1 MAILLHRALIINE
14 NRSFIGSVFI
24 DQGII
29 QRVFEETVPDD
40 IIQTAEVVDA
50 NGLWL
55 LPGAIDDHVHF
66 REPGLTHK
74 ASIASESKA
83 AIAGGV
89 TSFMEMPNT
98 KPATITIENWEA
110 KMELAAAQSWA
121 NYAFYLGAT
130 NENLSELQKADYTR
144 VCGIKLFMGSSTGNM
159 LVDNEKAIVELFKTV
174 PALIAIHAES
184 ESRIRANKEKYKAL
198 YGEHLPLSFHPL
210 IRDVEACYEST
221 SLAID
226 LAKRFHARLHVLHLS
241 TAKELS
247 LFENIPLEDKHITA
261 EACVPHLWFD
271 DEAYTQKGA
280 AVKCNPAIKS
290 STDRSALIQAV
301 KDGLIDVIATDH
313 APHLLS
319 EKEGDALTA
328 ASGMPGIQFSLPLL
342 LELSNKGC
350 FSKETVVT
358 RMCHAPA
365 ILYRIEKRGFIREG
379 YFADLVLVDPSEEH
393 VISADE
399 VLSTCGWSPFVGE
412 RVHFRVA
419 QTYVNGSLVFDKGK
433 ITDQRNVSA
442 LLFNTAPKHPDHEKN
457 TLT

>member
-14 NRSFIGSVFI
+14 NRSFVGSVLI

-29 QRVFEETVPDD
+29 QRVFEETVPEDT
-40 IIQTAEVVDA
+40 IRTAEVVDA
-50 NGLWL
+50 DGLWL

-83 AIAGGV
+83 AVAGGV

-98 KPATITIENWEA
+98 KPATTTLENWEA
-110 KMELAAAQSWA
+110 KMELAASQSWA

-130 NENLSELQKADYTR
+130 NDNLSELQKADYTR

-159 LVDNEKAIVELFKTV
+159 LVDNEKAIIELFKTV

-184 ESRIRANKEKYKAL
+184 ESCIRANKEKYTAL
-198 YGEHLPLSFHPL
+198 YGESLPVSFHPL

-226 LAKRFHARLHVLHLS
+226 LAKRYHARLHVLHLS

-247 LFENIPLEDKHITA
+247 LFENKPLEDKHITA

-271 DEAYTQKGA
+271 DEAYSTHGTA
-280 AVKCNPAIKS
+280 IKCNPAIKS
-290 STDRSALIQAV
+290 STDRAALLQAV

-313 APHLLS
+313 APHLMS
-319 EKEGDALTA
+319 EKDGDALTA

-379 YFADLVLVDPSEEH
+379 YYADLVLVDPSNDH
-393 VISADE
+393 IISADE

-412 RVHFRVA
+412 HVHFRVA
-419 QTYVNGSLVFDKGK
+419 QTYVNGSLVFDKGT
-433 ITDQRNVSA
+433 ITGQRNVSA
-442 LLFNTAPKHPDHEKN
+442 LLFNTAPKHPEHEKN
-457 TLT
+457 THS

>member
-1 MAILLHRALIINE
+1 MSILLHNALIINE
-14 NRSFIGSVFI
+14 NRSFVGSVLI

-40 IIQTAEVVDA
+40 IIRTAEVIDA

-74 ASIASESKA
+74 ASIASESMA
-83 AIAGGV
+83 AVAGGV
-89 TSFMEMPNT
+89 TSYMEMPNT
-98 KPATITIENWEA
+98 KPATTTIENWEA
-110 KMELAAAQSWA
+110 KMELAANTSWA

-130 NENLSELQKADYTR
+130 NNNLSELQKADYSR

-159 LVDNEKAIVELFKTV
+159 LVDNEEAIVELFKTV

-184 ESRIRANKEKYKAL
+184 ENRIRANKEKYTAQ
-198 YGEHLPLSFHPL
+198 YGENLPVSFHPL

-226 LAKRFHARLHVLHLS
+226 LAKRHHARLHVLHLS
-241 TAKELS
+241 TAKELT
-247 LFENIPLEDKHITA
+247 LFENKPLEDKRITA

-271 DEAYTQKGA
+271 DKAYAQHGT

-290 STDRSALIQAV
+290 STDRLALIQAV
-301 KDGLIDVIATDH
+301 KDGLIDVVATDH

-379 YFADLVLVDPSEEH
+379 YHADLVLVDPSKEH
-393 VISADE
+393 VIADDE

-419 QTYVNGSLVFDKGK
+419 QTYVNGSLIFDKGK
-433 ITDQRNVSA
+433 ITCQRNVSA
-442 LLFNTAPKHPDHEKN
+442 LLFNTAQKHPNHEKN
-457 TLT
+457 TIV

>member
-1 MAILLHRALIINE
+1 
-14 NRSFIGSVFI
+14 
-24 DQGII
+24 
-29 QRVFEETVPDD
+29 
-40 IIQTAEVVDA
+40 
-50 NGLWL
+50 
-55 LPGAIDDHVHF
+55 
-66 REPGLTHK
+66 
-74 ASIASESKA
+74 
-83 AIAGGV
+83 
-89 TSFMEMPNT
+89 
-98 KPATITIENWEA
+98 
-110 KMELAAAQSWA
+110 
-121 NYAFYLGAT
+121 
-130 NENLSELQKADYTR
+130 
-144 VCGIKLFMGSSTGNM
+144 
-159 LVDNEKAIVELFKTV
+159 LVDNEEAIVELFKTV

-184 ESRIRANKEKYKAL
+184 ESCIRANKEKYTAL
-198 YGEHLPLSFHPL
+198 FGDTLPVSYHPL

-221 SLAID
+221 SLAVN
-226 LAKRFHARLHVLHLS
+226 LANRFHARLHVLHLS

-247 LFENIPLEDKHITA
+247 LFENKPLEEKRITA

-271 DEAYTQKGA
+271 DEAYAQKGTA
-280 AVKCNPAIKS
+280 IKCNPAIKS
-290 STDRSALIQAV
+290 STDQTALLQAV

-379 YFADLVLVDPSEEH
+379 YYADLVLVDPSKEH
-393 VISADE
+393 VISTDE
-399 VLSTCGWSPFVGE
+399 VLSTCGWSPFAGE

-433 ITDQRNVSA
+433 ITSQRNVSA
-442 LLFNTAPKHPDHEKN
+442 LLFNTAQKHLNHEES
-457 TLT
+457 TLV